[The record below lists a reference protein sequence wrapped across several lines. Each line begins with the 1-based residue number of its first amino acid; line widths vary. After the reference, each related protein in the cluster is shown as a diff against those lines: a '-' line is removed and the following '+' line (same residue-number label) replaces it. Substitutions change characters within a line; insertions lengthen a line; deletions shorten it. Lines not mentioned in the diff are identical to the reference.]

1 MALAS
6 TGRRQEE
13 ASRREKLFQE
23 HGSSLVETDKQGYH
37 HPAQRWSLCLLRPG
51 QLMSN
56 HGVKSEGFDSEPSL
70 PLQIPNGLNH
80 NLGTESD
87 AEDDEIKH

>member
-1 MALAS
+1 MRAPSLSKKVGPLS
-6 TGRRQEE
+6 TGAR
-13 ASRREKLFQE
+13 AM
-23 HGSSLVETDKQGYH
+23 GVDLV
-37 HPAQRWSLCLLRPG
+37 
-51 QLMSN
+51 
-56 HGVKSEGFDSEPSL
+56 GVKSEGFDSEPSL